1 MPKTNGP
8 KKRRKG
14 TNGSGK
20 AVALPM
26 EVLSDIPFKY
36 SDRLYLEILSR
47 WSGQGPLVG
56 HELGQAVDLLA
67 EAHRK
72 TTAYAYKNCLIATGF
87 DGKDFVYCGRPC
99 NPRNHTIQKNGVLSI
114 IAVQRGN
121 DPRVLRMTPKPKPK
135 WNLHR
140 NRIGQRCQHRHSGV
154 RRNPGNSAECT
165 FLDTGVSRCDEGFC
179 SFRLRNPTHCRLP
192 KRTLGFS

>member
-47 WSGQGPLVG
+47 RSGQGPLVG

-140 NRIGQRCQHRHSGV
+140 NRIGQRCQHRHSGESPESREQCRMYFSGH
-154 RRNPGNSAECT
+154 RRKP
-165 FLDTGVSRCDEGFC
+165 CDEGFC